1 MKYINTFEKFDL
13 NKEKPV
19 QPLEIMADMQNF
31 NKSEQDFKEFQG
43 SRKNDILNI
52 YLNYVEDPSV
62 TGTGISKDLFNKLRA
77 KKFLKKEATPQ
88 KLLWENPFFRL
99 YAEYCA
105 TQRKIKKGEETL
117 NLKKQDILQRQ
128 QALQNNQGD
137 KTDINKDIQ
146 TSQNDI
152 ADKLKQIETERQ
164 EIEKMKV
171 DSKNELDLMKRELE
185 NSKKRI
191 NTLKNPS

>member
-1 MKYINTFEKFDL
+1 MKYINTFEKF
-13 NKEKPV
+13 NPQEIKQ
-19 QPLEIMADMQNF
+19 QPLEIAADMQNF
-31 NKSEQDFKEFQG
+31 NKSEVDIKEFQG
-43 SRKNDILNI
+43 PKKNELLNI
-52 YLNYVEDPSV
+52 YLNYTEDPNVS
-62 TGTGISKDLFNKLRA
+62 GTGVSKDLFNKLRA

-99 YAEYCA
+99 YSEYCA

-128 QALQNNQGD
+128 SALQQNQGD
-137 KTDINKDIQ
+137 KSDINKDIQ
-146 TSQNDI
+146 NTQNDI
-152 ADKLKQIETERQ
+152 TDKLNQIDKERQ
-164 EIEKMKV
+164 EIEKMKQT
-171 DSKNELDLMKRELE
+171 SRKEFELMKKELE

>member
-1 MKYINTFEKFDL
+1 MRYINTFENFDL

-43 SRKNDILNI
+43 PKKNDILNI
-52 YLNYVEDPSV
+52 YLNYIEDPNIAE
-62 TGTGISKDLFNKLRA
+62 TGVSKDLFNKLKA
-77 KKFLKKEATPQ
+77 KNFLKKESTPQ
-88 KLLWENPFFRL
+88 KLLWENHFFRL
-99 YAEYCA
+99 YAQYCA

-117 NLKKQDILQRQ
+117 NLKKQDILQKQ
-128 QALQNNQGD
+128 QALQQNQGD

-152 ADKLKQIETERQ
+152 TDKLKQLEMERQ

-171 DSKNELDLMKRELE
+171 SSKKELDLMKKELE

>member
-13 NKEKPV
+13 NKEKTV

-31 NKSEQDFKEFQG
+31 NKSEQDSKEFQG
-43 SRKNDILNI
+43 PRKNDILNI
-52 YLNYVEDPSV
+52 YLNYVEDPNITE
-62 TGTGISKDLFNKLRA
+62 TGVSKDLFNKL
-77 KKFLKKEATPQ
+77 KSKNFLKKESTPQ

-146 TSQNDI
+146 TSQKDI
-152 ADKLKQIETERQ
+152 ADKLKHLETERQ
-164 EIEKMKV
+164 EIEKMKQT
-171 DSKNELDLMKRELE
+171 SKKELDLMKKELD

-191 NTLKNPS
+191 NTLKKPS